1 MRYTVYHLT
10 HFRYDAPVSESVMEV
25 RMQPRTESVQ
35 RCLRFELTTTPRARV
50 FAYQDPEGN
59 IVHHFDVPARHREL
73 TIVAESVVE
82 FVADLAVPLAV
93 DPSTWAVLD
102 EEATQE
108 RFFELLE
115 PSHFA
120 RPTDDLMAFGRA
132 LGLSRADDPLTL
144 LRRLNTQMYDAFEY
158 APQSTRVDSQID
170 EALAAR
176 RGVCQDFAHV
186 MIALIRSV
194 GIPCRYVSGYL
205 FHDNTGSERST
216 DGASHAWIEAWLP
229 SLGWIG
235 FDPTNKTLATDR
247 HIRVAIGRDYW
258 DVPPNRGAFKGN
270 ARSELGVAVRVQTT
284 DAPIEPSDVMPAL
297 YWQAPEP
304 ELAPLY
310 TDEEQE
316 QQQQQQQQ

>member
-93 DPSTWAVLD
+93 DRATWDVLD
-102 EEATQE
+102 EDATQE
-108 RFFELLE
+108 RFFDLLE

-120 RPTDDLMAFGRA
+120 RPTDDLVAFGRE
-132 LGLSRADDPLTL
+132 LGLARDEDPLTL
-144 LRRLNTQMYDAFEY
+144 LRRLNSQIYEAFEY
-158 APQSTRVDSQID
+158 APLSTRVDSPID
-170 EALAAR
+170 DALAAR

-186 MIALIRSV
+186 MIALVRGL

-205 FHDNTGSERST
+205 FHNQTGTERST
-216 DGASHAWIEAWLP
+216 DGASHAWIETWLP

-235 FDPTNKTLATDR
+235 FDPTNRTLATDR

-284 DAPIEPSDVMPAL
+284 DAPIEPTDVMPAL

-304 ELAPLY
+304 ELAPLF
-310 TDEEQE
+310 TEDEQE
-316 QQQQQQQQ
+316 QQQQQ

>member
-59 IVHHFDVPARHREL
+59 VVHHFDVPARHREL
-73 TIVAESVVE
+73 TVVSESVVE
-82 FVADLAVPLAV
+82 FVADIAIPEQGE
-93 DPSTWAVLD
+93 PGMWAVLD
-102 EEATQE
+102 EPGTRD
-108 RFFELLE
+108 RFFEFLE
-115 PSHFA
+115 PSHYA
-120 RPTDDLMAFGRA
+120 QPTEALQAFGRE
-132 LGLSRADDPLTL
+132 LGLSRDVDPLVL
-144 LRRLNTQMYDAFEY
+144 LRRLKKQIYESFEY
-158 APQSTRVDSQID
+158 AQGSTRVDSPID

-186 MIALIRSV
+186 MIALVRGM

-205 FHDNTGSERST
+205 FHTHKGDERSV
-216 DGASHAWIEAWLP
+216 DGASHAWVEAWLP
-229 SLGWIG
+229 ALGWVG
-235 FDPTNKTLATDR
+235 LDPTNRTMAMDR
-247 HIRVAIGRDYW
+247 HIRVAVGRDYH
-258 DVPPNRGAFKGN
+258 DVPPTRGAFKGN

-297 YWQAPEP
+297 YWSAPEP
-304 ELAPLY
+304 DIAPLFNE
-310 TDEEQE
+310 DEQE
-316 QQQQQQQQ
+316 QQQQQQ

>member
-35 RCLRFELTTTPRARV
+35 RCLRFELSTTPRARV

-73 TIVAESVVE
+73 AIVAESVVE
-82 FVADLAVPLAV
+82 FVSDVEIPEAVEHGAW
-93 DPSTWAVLD
+93 SWLD
-102 EEATQE
+102 EESTRE
-108 RFFELLE
+108 RFYDFLQ

-120 RPTDDLMAFGRA
+120 RPTDALLAFGRE
-132 LGLSRADDPLTL
+132 LDVVRRDDPLTL
-144 LRRLNTQMYDAFEY
+144 LRELNARIYDAFEY
-158 APQSTRVDSQID
+158 APQSTQVDSPID
-170 EALAAR
+170 HALAAR

-186 MIALIRSV
+186 MIALVRQV

-205 FHDNTGSERST
+205 YHDHRGDERSV
-216 DGASHAWIEAWLP
+216 DGASHAWLEAWLP
-229 SLGWIG
+229 GVGWVG
-235 FDPTNKTLATDR
+235 LDPTNRTLATER
-247 HIRVAIGRDYW
+247 HIRVAVGRDYH

-270 ARSELGVAVRVQTT
+270 ARSELGVAVRVQIT

-297 YWQAPEP
+297 YWQAPEIETP
-304 ELAPLY
+304 RAS
-310 TDEEQE
+310 DDD
-316 QQQQQQQQ
+316 QQQQQQ

>member
-35 RCLRFELTTTPRARV
+35 RCLRFELATTPRARV

-59 IVHHFDVPARHREL
+59 VVHHFDVPARHREL
-73 TIVAESVVE
+73 TVVAESVVE
-82 FVADLAVPLAV
+82 FVADIAIPDRGDMAMWTL
-93 DPSTWAVLD
+93 LD
-102 EEATQE
+102 ERGTRE
-108 RFFELLE
+108 RFFEFLE

-120 RPTDDLMAFGRA
+120 RPTEALLAFGHE
-132 LGLSRADDPLTL
+132 LGLSREIDPLLL
-144 LRRLNTQMYDAFEY
+144 LRRLKHQLYEAFEY
-158 APQSTRVDSQID
+158 APRSTRVDSPID
-170 EALAAR
+170 DALAAR

-186 MIALIRSV
+186 MIALVRGM

-205 FHDNTGSERST
+205 FHNHKGDERST

-235 FDPTNKTLATDR
+235 IDPTNRTLATDR
-247 HIRVAIGRDYW
+247 HIRVAIGRDYD
-258 DVPPNRGAFKGN
+258 DVPPTRGAFKGN
-270 ARSELGVAVRVQTT
+270 ARGELGVAVRVQTT

-297 YWQAPEP
+297 YWAAPEADI
-304 ELAPLY
+304 APLFP
-310 TDEEQE
+310 DDEQE
-316 QQQQQQQQ
+316 QQQQQ